1 MDVFL
6 SVDPWFEF
14 TPYEAGYSLTG
25 AFVETS
31 NFGSQFHNGSNKKK
45 QDEIDMLYLQAL
57 CSRVLADEV
66 EIWKWIKALLVPE
79 MKKKCEKMG
88 QGLSVSTEI

>member
-6 SVDPWFEF
+6 SADPWFEF

-31 NFGSQFHNGSNKKK
+31 NFGSKFENGRKIKN
-45 QDEIDMLYLQAL
+45 QPEIDMLYLQGNKL
-57 CSRVLADEV
+57 CFKGEF
-66 EIWKWIKALLVPE
+66 IPIYNIYLL
-79 MKKKCEKMG
+79 
-88 QGLSVSTEI
+88 